1 MTEVEFA
8 GVKFKGGKMIAV
20 IMALSTLVGGLYGGF
35 EVYKDYMDM
44 KKKIAA
50 YTAPDLSGFDKR
62 IALIKKELDAAI
74 VRVGEI
80 QTIAR
85 DIRSDTRSDA
95 ANLHNSI
102 SAVDKRSRAADTDT
116 RAAMRSAE
124 KVLRDITASASERFD
139 SKINSIDEKL
149 DTLEK
154 RIQKQVKRALDNPLL
169 RK

>member
-1 MTEVEFA
+1 MAEVEFA

-80 QTIAR
+80 QMIAR
-85 DIRSDTRSDA
+85 DTRADTRADA
-95 ANLHNSI
+95 ASLHSAI
-102 SAVDKRSRAADTDT
+102 SAVDKRSRTADTDT
-116 RAAMRSAE
+116 RSA
-124 KVLRDITASASERFD
+124 LRLAEQTLRNIISSASARFD
-139 SKINSIDEKL
+139 SKITSVDSKL
-149 DTLEK
+149 DVQEK
-154 RIQKQVKRALDNPLL
+154 RLQKQLQRALDNPLL
-169 RK
+169 KR

>member
-1 MTEVEFA
+1 MAEVEFA
-8 GVKFKGGKMIAV
+8 GVKFKGGRMIAIV
-20 IMALSTLVGGLYGGF
+20 MALSTLIGGLYGGF

-44 KKKIAA
+44 KKKIMA

-62 IALIKKELDAAI
+62 IAIIQKQLNAATI
-74 VRVGEI
+74 RVGEI

-85 DIRSDTRSDA
+85 DIRSDTRADA

-102 SAVDKRSRAADTDT
+102 SAVDKRSRTADTET
-116 RAAMRSAE
+116 RAAMRQAE
-124 KVLRDITASASERFD
+124 KVLRDITSSASERFD
-139 SKINSIDEKL
+139 SKINSVDEKL

>member
-85 DIRSDTRSDA
+85 DIRSDTRTDA